1 MNKTLQTCLSILA
14 LTVAI
19 TVGAL
24 GFCTYRIE
32 SEFVGIGVKAN
43 QTFDTINRDCGGGHS
58 CGTLA
63 DVAKTLNTVRGTFGQ
78 IEVAANHEDKN
89 LATLDRQELTLFAD
103 MHSTAVQAQSTL
115 AGVNQTAQA
124 ASTALQTAN
133 GSIAAAQPL
142 LEAATRTTTDLD
154 KAVNNPAIHQTAAH
168 VESITASGDKI
179 AADAAFEADKLTHP
193 TKVKLTFWVIVQSI
207 IKYIHS
213 IEPPIF

>member
-19 TVGAL
+19 AVGAL

-78 IEVAANHEDKN
+78 IEVATNHEDKN

-103 MHSTAVQAQSTL
+103 IHSTAVQAQNTL

-154 KAVNNPAIHQTAAH
+154 KAVNDPAIHQTAAH

-193 TKVKLTFWVIVQSI
+193 PKVKLTFWGGVWTAMQYVH
-207 IKYIHS
+207 KMM
-213 IEPPIF
+213 PPIF